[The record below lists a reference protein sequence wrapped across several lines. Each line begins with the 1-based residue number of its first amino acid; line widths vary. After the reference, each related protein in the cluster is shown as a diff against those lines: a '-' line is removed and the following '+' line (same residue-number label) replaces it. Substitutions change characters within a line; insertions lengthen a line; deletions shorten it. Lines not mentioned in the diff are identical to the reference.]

1 MRVVSG
7 EAKSR
12 RLQSVRGDTTR
23 PITDRV
29 KTSLFNIL
37 MGRVEDTCFLDLFAG
52 TGAVGIEALSRG
64 AREAVFVEREER
76 AAITIRRNLQATGLA
91 DRAQVVRKDVF
102 RFIASYQ
109 GSPFDIVYV
118 APPQYRGLW
127 ARTLQALDTSRLIAP
142 GGLAIAQIHPKEYAP
157 LVLSHLVLSDQR
169 KYGSTL
175 LCFYQTPDSTT
186 AENPSSSGSPGGPA
200 PNGSQ

>member
-12 RLQSVRGDTTR
+12 RLYSVRGDTTR

-29 KTSLFNIL
+29 KTSLFDIL

-64 AREAVFVEREER
+64 ARQAVFIEREER
-76 AAITIRRNLQATGLA
+76 AVSTIRRNLQATGLA
-91 DRAQVVRKDVF
+91 DRAQVVRRDVF
-102 RFIASYQ
+102 KFIASYQ

-127 ARTLQALDTSRLIAP
+127 ARTLQVLDTSRLIAP
-142 GGLAIAQIHPKEYAP
+142 GSLAVAQIHPKEYEP
-157 LVLSHLVLSDQR
+157 LVLSTLVLSDQR

-175 LCFYQTPDSTT
+175 LCFYQTRDPTT
-186 AENPSSSGSPGGPA
+186 AENPSSSGSPGEPA
-200 PNGSQ
+200 PNESQ